1 MFYPVEIDV
10 TDRGRIKQATAVLNP
25 AESKRLLAKAVTGL
39 PEIQHAYKNGRLL
52 VSTCSSSAF
61 VLEELTG
68 EKLEPHCYCI
78 GMVAG
83 GMLTTSVKDD
93 REAARFLVKG
103 ERVEMDVLAFLDTFD
118 VGDAVIKGGNAVDP
132 YGNAGVLASNSQG
145 GTVGALLSFIAVR
158 GLPIIMPIG
167 LEKLIPDVIEA
178 ANGWGQRTL
187 DRSMGEKAWLVPV
200 TCGLVV
206 TEIEALGI
214 MAGVEARH
222 VASGGIGGS
231 EGAVVLLL
239 EGSERDLDKAWEII
253 ASVKGEAPIAVP
265 RHSYSC

>member
-1 MFYPVEIDV
+1 M
-10 TDRGRIKQATAVLNP
+10 
-25 AESKRLLAKAVTGL
+25 
-39 PEIQHAYKNGRLL
+39 
-52 VSTCSSSAF
+52 
-61 VLEELTG
+61 
-68 EKLEPHCYCI
+68 
-78 GMVAG
+78 
-83 GMLTTSVKDD
+83 
-93 REAARFLVKG
+93 
-103 ERVEMDVLAFLDTFD
+103 
-118 VGDAVIKGGNAVDP
+118 
-132 YGNAGVLASNSQG
+132 LASNSQG

-214 MAGVEARH
+214 LAGVEARH
-222 VASGGIGGS
+222 IASGGIGGS

-239 EGSERDLDKAWEII
+239 EGTEQELGQGLEDPGERQGRGADSGATAQLQLLRAPRFSAPALARSWSTGGERRYGRIRT
-253 ASVKGEAPIAVP
+253 ASTAASSLSLPLV
-265 RHSYSC
+265 

>member
-1 MFYPVEIDV
+1 
-10 TDRGRIKQATAVLNP
+10 
-25 AESKRLLAKAVTGL
+25 
-39 PEIQHAYKNGRLL
+39 
-52 VSTCSSSAF
+52 
-61 VLEELTG
+61 
-68 EKLEPHCYCI
+68 
-78 GMVAG
+78 
-83 GMLTTSVKDD
+83 MLTTSVKDD

-103 ERVEMDVLAFLDTFD
+103 ERVTMDVLEFLDTFD

-178 ANGWGQRTL
+178 SNGWGQRTL

-214 MAGVEARH
+214 LAGVEARMI
-222 VASGGIGGS
+222 AGGGIGGS

-239 EGSERDLDKAWEII
+239 EGSEKDLDKAWKILEG
-253 ASVKGEAPIAVP
+253 VKGEAPIAGAAAQLHLLREATSHRDQIDHHVSRRRRRLLRHGLLP
-265 RHSYSC
+265 RTSTSPWSRRCAGTRIKECTVEQGLGAARPDRRRPTG